1 MAKENRYIIRV
12 SNAKNFILGQLELY
26 KIEFSETSNNKYLD
40 VMNDLNETL
49 ETIERMDKLIHKLIL
64 KNNELKSNG

>member
-12 SNAKNFILGQLELY
+12 ANAKNFILGQLELY

-64 KNNELKSNG
+64 KNKKLKSNG